1 MNHLNDHYVHR
12 IMKFCVIHYTLF
24 MISIHL
30 LSNNLF
36 MCFCLFTI
44 LCIYSFSYLL
54 IYFIVYFF
62 DLIDF
67 LFFYS
72 FICSFI
78 SLLILFNQ
86 LFIYL
91 FIYLY
96 IFMYLYIYLF
106 VYLSIYL
113 LTYKYSLLSRYLF
126 IQSFVSLTSIFIQL
140 FTFDYHLFSIF

>member
-54 IYFIVYFF
+54 IYFIVYFL

-72 FICSFI
+72 FICSSI

-91 FIYLY
+91 FTY
-96 IFMYLYIYLF
+96 IFSCIYIFIYSF
-106 VYLSIYL
+106 IYPFIYL
-113 LTYKYSLLSRYLF
+113 LTNIRSYQDIYLF
-126 IQSFVSLTSIFIQL
+126 NLL
-140 FTFDYHLFSIF
+140 FH